1 MSDGKGHSCGD
12 ITRTTGVR
20 TWHDVLLAQDKSS
33 TEGGRGEG
41 NTGGRG
47 ISRRAAAQPHG
58 GGIEAPRAASP
69 RVKGTGGQPLQVCIS
84 HWPRA
89 VEGGAA
95 PGLPCPGICD
105 CPPPHGP
112 LHIQTQNRSQRF
124 RAPRRQCCSATVGAN
139 LQQASPG
146 PSWTQPLLP
155 DKRRIT
161 AWLEEAVQPPQLAP
175 ELAARLPS
183 KQGFD
188 GCPTDLG

>member
-1 MSDGKGHSCGD
+1 MTSCSPR
-12 ITRTTGVR
+12 TRVA
-20 TWHDVLLAQDKSS
+20 L
-33 TEGGRGEG
+33 RGEEG
-41 NTGGRG
+41 KATREDVAPAGGQLP
-47 ISRRAAAQPHG
+47 SPMG
-58 GGIEAPRAASP
+58 GWVEAPRAASP

-155 DKRRIT
+155 DQRRIT

-175 ELAARLPS
+175 
-183 KQGFD
+183 
-188 GCPTDLG
+188 